1 MRIAPPI
8 TRSQRLITLGVMFSL
23 FMAAMETTVV
33 ATAMPTIVAQLG
45 GLDIYSWVFSA
56 YLVASTTVVPVVGK
70 LSDTV
75 GRKPL
80 WAAAM
85 TLFLTGS
92 ILCGQATGM
101 GALIGFR
108 VVQGLGAGGIMTL
121 SFIIVGALFS
131 FEQRARMQGV
141 FASVWGFASIVG
153 PLLGGFLVDQVSWR
167 WIFYVNVLPGLAATA
182 LIWTVWVDE
191 RRAAG
196 GPPID
201 YAGFGVL
208 TAAVLALLLGLFRL
222 RAPAGMALV
231 AGAVGL
237 LAALV
242 WVERRA
248 ADPVLPVRL
257 LRDRLFAVAV
267 AHGFLS
273 GVALFGS
280 FAFVPLFVQAVLGTT
295 ATGAGATITPIMLG
309 WVLAAIVGSRLL
321 LRLHYRTLALVGMA
335 SLSLGALLLTAVDA
349 SASRLALAFNL
360 ALMGIGM
367 GLSVPTLLIAVQTTA
382 RRADLG
388 TVTSMLQFSRSVG
401 GAVGVSVMGVVL
413 SARLAAVLR
422 SEGIDPASVALD
434 RLMDPLGR
442 SAAGAAAL
450 DALLRGALVGGVRA
464 VFVLA
469 TVAALAALAAVALA
483 PTVGLTQAIP
493 RPAARADSV
502 APPS

>member
-1 MRIAPPI
+1 VRIAPPI

-349 SASRLALAFNL
+349 SASRLVLAFNL

-469 TVAALAALAAVALA
+469 TVAAQAALAAVALA

>member
-1 MRIAPPI
+1 MRIAPSI
-8 TRSQRLITLGVMFSL
+8 TRPQRLITLGVMFSL

-33 ATAMPTIVAQLG
+33 ATAMPTIVAHLG
-45 GLDIYSWVFSA
+45 GLDVYSWVFSA

-70 LSDTV
+70 LSDAV

-80 WAAAM
+80 WAGAM
-85 TLFLTGS
+85 ALFLAGS
-92 ILCGQATGM
+92 VLCGQATSM

-167 WIFYVNVLPGLAATA
+167 WIFYINVLPGLAATA

-208 TAAVLALLLGLFRL
+208 TATVLALLLGLFQL
-222 RAPAGMALV
+222 RAPAGAALV
-231 AGAVGL
+231 AGAAGL

-242 WVERRA
+242 WIERRA

-257 LRDRLFAVAV
+257 FRDRLFTVAV
-267 AHGFLS
+267 GHGFLS

-321 LRLHYRTLALVGMA
+321 LRLHYRTLALAGMA
-335 SLSLGALLLTAVDA
+335 SLSAGALLMTAVDA
-349 SASRLALAFNL
+349 GASRAALAANL

-382 RRADLG
+382 PRADLG
-388 TVTSMLQFSRSVG
+388 TATSMLQFSRSVG

-413 SARLAAVLR
+413 SARLAGILR
-422 SEGIDPASVALD
+422 SAGVDAAAVSLD
-434 RLMDPLGR
+434 RLMDPLSR
-442 SAAGAAAL
+442 SAATTGTL
-450 DALLRGALVGGVRA
+450 DALLRQALAGGVRA
-464 VFVLA
+464 VFVISA
-469 TVAALAALAAVALA
+469 AAALAALAAVALA
-483 PTVGLTQAIP
+483 PKVGLAQAIQ
-493 RPAARADSV
+493 RAQRTR
-502 APPS
+502 